1 MSVKKNMFIP
11 VQYFMLPG
19 TTKKFLLIFLCTQV
33 HISGNGYTVR
43 MKRKL

>member
-11 VQYFMLPG
+11 VQYFIYA
-19 TTKKFLLIFLCTQV
+19 TTKKKILLIFLCTQV
-33 HISGNGYTVR
+33 HISGTGYTVR